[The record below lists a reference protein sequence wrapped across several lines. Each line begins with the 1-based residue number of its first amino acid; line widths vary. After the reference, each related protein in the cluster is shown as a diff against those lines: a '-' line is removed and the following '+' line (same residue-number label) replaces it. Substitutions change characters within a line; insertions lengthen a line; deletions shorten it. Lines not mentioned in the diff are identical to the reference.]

1 MHANGKVLET
11 ETPRFGRPPKL
22 GRADQVLIAL
32 VDWQE
37 YQKKFNITQHMVSS
51 KPVFTGPSKKLSMH

>member
-1 MHANGKVLET
+1 
-11 ETPRFGRPPKL
+11 
-22 GRADQVLIAL
+22 VLIAL